1 MSKIVY
7 PYIPNTAP
15 ETRNAMLAELG
26 VKDAEELYREI
37 PERLRF
43 RRSLDLP
50 EPLLSESDLERHVRG
65 LLEKNKTCDEYLS
78 FLGAGCEQHHVPA
91 VVDAMI
97 ARGEFLTA
105 YFGNA
110 YTDNGQLQVIFE
122 YQSMLCDLLGME
134 IAGFPMTCGLA
145 ASGTAVRMAARITG
159 RSEVLVPA
167 TINPRRLEQMKTYCR
182 YSEVGTIT
190 TVAYDRATGLLDLV
204 DLKGRLRSGV
214 ACVLVENPS
223 YLGGVESQ
231 LETIANL
238 AHDAGALL
246 VACVNPVSLGVLPNP
261 GDYGADIACGDSQPL
276 GVHMNY
282 GGGATGFIATKD
294 IPEHIAEF
302 PSMIVNIA
310 PTLVGD
316 GFGFTIG
323 GYAERLHYMARELG
337 KEYTGTNAGSW
348 AIANAVYL
356 SLMGPEGMREIGETI
371 VKKSHYAKK
380 LVSEIPGLAL
390 PFSAPHF
397 NEFVVNFDKTGKSV
411 QQVNQT
417 LLEQQIFGGV
427 DLSEVFPALGQS
439 ALYCVSEIHTA
450 NDIKELASALREV
463 TR

>member
-1 MSKIVY
+1 MSDIVY

-26 VKDAEELYREI
+26 VKDVEELYRQV

-43 RRSLDLP
+43 RRRLDLP

-65 LLEKNKTCDEYLS
+65 LLEKNSTCNEYLS
-78 FLGAGCEQHHVPA
+78 FLGAGCEQHYVPA

-97 ARGEFLTA
+97 GRGEFLTA
-105 YFGNA
+105 YLGNA
-110 YTDNGQLQVIFE
+110 YTDNGRFQAIFE

-204 DLKGRLRSGV
+204 DLKGKLDSGV

-231 LETIANL
+231 LEAIANL
-238 AHDAGALL
+238 AHGAGALL
-246 VACVNPVSLGVLPNP
+246 VACVNPVSLGILPNP
-261 GDYGADIACGDSQPL
+261 GDYDADIACGDSQPL

-282 GGGATGFIATKD
+282 GGGTTGFVATKD

-302 PSMIVNIA
+302 PGLIVNIA
-310 PTLVGD
+310 PTLAGD
-316 GFGFTIG
+316 GFGFTMW

-337 KEYTGTNAGSW
+337 KEYTGTNAANW

-390 PFSAPHF
+390 PLSAPHF
-397 NEFVVNFDKTGKSV
+397 NEFVVNFDKTGRSV
-411 QQVNQT
+411 QQVNEA
-417 LLEQQIFGGV
+417 LLEQKIFGGV
-427 DLSEVFPALGQS
+427 DLSEVFPDLGQS

-450 NDIKELASALREV
+450 SDVKELASALREV